1 MSEKIKQD
9 ISIGANLKRLRK
21 NAKLSQQNVSIKLD
35 LMGLDISRSIISQME
50 IGKYSIR
57 VSVLRALKEIYKV
70 DSYDEFLRICK

>member
-1 MSEKIKQD
+1 MAEKIKQD
-9 ISIGANLKRLRK
+9 NSIGANLKRLRK

-70 DSYDEFLRICK
+70 DSYDEFFRDL

>member
-70 DSYDEFLRICK
+70 DSYDEFFRDL

>member
-9 ISIGANLKRLRK
+9 TSIGANLKRLRK

-70 DSYDEFLRICK
+70 DSYDEFFKDL